1 MATSANK
8 SLEMIIG
15 GLLEATQNMQRDI
28 TEIRRD
34 IKDSDSRAALSYEQS
49 EQRAAASRSK
59 MYAKTDELV
68 DRVAATEAAVSK
80 LNDDMTG
87 VKAVTAEVTRWKLM
101 GLGALGVT
109 GMAAA
114 ALASLITAYWCDK
127 EVSMEKKFA
136 EMSWHPAPRFF
147 GGGEATPVAQV
158 AVAEGTSSLVLYDD
172 RIRITPMWT

>member
-1 MATSANK
+1 MATLANK
-8 SLEMIIG
+8 SLEMMIG

-68 DRVAATEAAVSK
+68 DRVAATETAVSK

-114 ALASLITAYWCDK
+114 ALASLVTAYWADIWR
-127 EVSMEKKFA
+127 VL
-136 EMSWHPAPRFF
+136 R
-147 GGGEATPVAQV
+147 GG
-158 AVAEGTSSLVLYDD
+158 
-172 RIRITPMWT
+172 

>member
-1 MATSANK
+1 MATSADK
-8 SLEMIIG
+8 SLEMMIG

-68 DRVAATEAAVSK
+68 DRVAATETAVSK

-114 ALASLITAYWCDK
+114 ALASLVTAYWSD
-127 EVSMEKKFA
+127 V
-136 EMSWHPAPRFF
+136 WRVLR
-147 GGGEATPVAQV
+147 GG
-158 AVAEGTSSLVLYDD
+158 
-172 RIRITPMWT
+172 

>member
-1 MATSANK
+1 MTTSATK
-8 SLEMIIG
+8 SLEMMIG

-34 IKDSDSRAALSYEQS
+34 IKDSDARAALSYEQS

-68 DRVAATEAAVSK
+68 ERLAETEGAVRS
-80 LNDDMTG
+80 LSDDMAE

-109 GMAAA
+109 GVAAA
-114 ALASLITAYWCDK
+114 ALASLVTVYWSDI
-127 EVSMEKKFA
+127 
-136 EMSWHPAPRFF
+136 W
-147 GGGEATPVAQV
+147 
-158 AVAEGTSSLVLYDD
+158 
-172 RIRITPMWT
+172 RILRGD

>member
-1 MATSANK
+1 MATTDK
-8 SLEMIIG
+8 SLEMMIG

-68 DRVAATEAAVSK
+68 DRVAATETAVSK

-114 ALASLITAYWCDK
+114 ALASLVTAYWSDIWR
-127 EVSMEKKFA
+127 VL
-136 EMSWHPAPRFF
+136 R
-147 GGGEATPVAQV
+147 GG
-158 AVAEGTSSLVLYDD
+158 
-172 RIRITPMWT
+172 

>member
-1 MATSANK
+1 MATSATK
-8 SLEMIIG
+8 SLEMMVG
-15 GLLEATQNMQRDI
+15 GLVAAMEGVQRDV

-34 IKDSDSRAALSYEQS
+34 IKDSDARAALSYEQS

-68 DRVAATEAAVSK
+68 ERLAETEGAVKS
-80 LNDDMTG
+80 LSEDMTE

-114 ALASLITAYWCDK
+114 ALASLVTAYWSDI
-127 EVSMEKKFA
+127 
-136 EMSWHPAPRFF
+136 WRILR
-147 GGGEATPVAQV
+147 GG
-158 AVAEGTSSLVLYDD
+158 
-172 RIRITPMWT
+172 